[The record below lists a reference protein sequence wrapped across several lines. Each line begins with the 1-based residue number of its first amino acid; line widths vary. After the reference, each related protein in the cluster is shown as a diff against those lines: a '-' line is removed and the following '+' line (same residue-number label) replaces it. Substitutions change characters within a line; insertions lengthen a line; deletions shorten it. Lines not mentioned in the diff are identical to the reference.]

1 MARILVQTNDY
12 RTVLD
17 EADVELA
24 DITRPDADHGLLARL
39 EHAVRDAETR
49 RRRPRTGVR
58 HLASIVPVSDY
69 RDVRG

>member
-1 MARILVQTNDY
+1 MARILVQTNDHL
-12 RTVLD
+12 TVLD

-24 DITRPDADHGLLARL
+24 DMTRPDADRGLLARL
-39 EHAVRDAETR
+39 EHAVRDAERR
-49 RRRPRTGVR
+49 RRRPRAGVR